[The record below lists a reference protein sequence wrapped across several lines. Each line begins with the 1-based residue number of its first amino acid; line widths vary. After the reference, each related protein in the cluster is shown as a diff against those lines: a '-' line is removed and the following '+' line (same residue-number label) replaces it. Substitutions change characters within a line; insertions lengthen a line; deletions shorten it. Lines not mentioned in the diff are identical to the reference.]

1 MKRFFLF
8 DKTSKGEGYVPNNL
22 IFAYASG
29 IAGQNLAYFYITN
42 WLKYF
47 YINILHVD
55 PMKIS
60 AVFSAS
66 YVWDAVNDPIVG
78 AYIDKRKYKPYR
90 KLRPFL
96 LYTPPVIGL
105 LSTLMFANTGLP
117 QGGMIVYLIVIYF
130 LWDLFYSFQ
139 DVGLWGMIALSSPHS
154 EERARVSQW
163 VSIGAG
169 AGAAVVGLF
178 QQVRSMLLGAGMSE
192 MQIFFLCA
200 LVFGLGG
207 ELLSLNAARIPEQVT
222 ADESKSENII
232 QSITVLRHN
241 PKLLLISLAR
251 FSLGLSPKVQNAY
264 FFENCTGY
272 TVGKTQITG
281 QTAEF
286 LFGLFGGIPG
296 TGATFFATKIAAK
309 IGGMKKIL
317 IVSQITAIAIRTVT
331 FFVGY
336 NTFAKFVIMTL
347 LISLVNLPGAMMDI
361 AYRSLTTDSIDET
374 EVKTGLRTEGISFSM
389 QNFTTKITNGA
400 TTLIEGFLLKKLG
413 YDSERKAAGLAQSET
428 FIKWQWPLF
437 CLGPIVGAVL
447 FLIIVSFIKDSDEL
461 RADTERRL
469 KELRAQRAAANTP
482 EKAESVGVK

>member
-1 MKRFFLF
+1 MKKLFLF

-29 IAGQNLAYFYITN
+29 LAGQNLTYSYIAN

-47 YINILHVD
+47 FINILHVD

-60 AVFSAS
+60 TVFSAS
-66 YVWDAVNDPIVG
+66 YIWDAINDPLVG
-78 AYIDKRKYKPYR
+78 AYIDKRKYKPYN

-96 LYTPPVIGL
+96 LYTPPIIGI
-105 LSTLMFANTGLP
+105 LSTMMFVDTGFK
-117 QGGMIVYLIVIYF
+117 QGGMIAYLVVIYF
-130 LWDLFYSFQ
+130 LWDLVYSFQ
-139 DVGLWGMIALSSPHS
+139 DVGLWGMIALASPHS
-154 EERARVSQW
+154 EERARISQW

-169 AGAAVVGLF
+169 AGGAVVGLF
-178 QQVRSMLLGAGMSE
+178 QQIRSMLLGAGMSE
-192 MQIFFLCA
+192 MQIFFGCA
-200 LVFGLGG
+200 VVFGLGG
-207 ELLSLNAARIPEQVT
+207 ELLSMNAARVHEQVT
-222 ADESKSENII
+222 ADDTKSESVL

-272 TVGKTQITG
+272 TVGKTQISG

-296 TGATFFATKIAAK
+296 AGATFFATKIAEK

-317 IVSQITAIAIRTVT
+317 IVSQFTAIAIRVVT

-347 LISLVNLPGAMMDI
+347 LISLVNLPGSMMDI

-389 QNFTTKITNGA
+389 QNFTTKLTNGA
-400 TTLIEGFLLKKLG
+400 TTLIEGVLLKSLG
-413 YDSERKAAGLAQSET
+413 YSSERKAAGLPQNET
-428 FIKWQWPLF
+428 FLKWQWPMF
-437 CLGPIVGAVL
+437 CLGPVVGAVI
-447 FLIIVSFIKDSDEL
+447 FLIIISFIKDSKEHREQIEEQLKAL
-461 RADTERRL
+461 RAER
-469 KELRAQRAAANTP
+469 KTAVAD
-482 EKAESVGVK
+482 

>member
-1 MKRFFLF
+1 MKKLFLF

-29 IAGQNLAYFYITN
+29 LTGQNLGYFYITN

-60 AVFSAS
+60 TVFSIS
-66 YVWDAVNDPIVG
+66 YIWDAVNDPLVG
-78 AYIDKRKYKPYR
+78 AFIDKRKYKPYR

-105 LSTLMFANTGLP
+105 LSTLMFVNTGFP
-117 QGGMIVYLIVIYF
+117 QGGMIAYLVVLYF

-139 DVGLWGMIALSSPHS
+139 DVGLWGMIALASPHS
-154 EERARVSQW
+154 EERARISQW

-169 AGAAVVGLF
+169 AGAAIAGLF
-178 QQVRSMLLGAGMSE
+178 QQVRSMLLGAGFSE
-192 MQIFFLCA
+192 GQVFFACA
-200 LVFGLGG
+200 VVFCLGG

-222 ADESKSENII
+222 ADETKSESVL

-272 TVGKTQITG
+272 TVGKINITG

-296 TGATFFATKIAAK
+296 TAATFFATKIADK

-317 IVSQITAIAIRTVT
+317 YISQFTAIGIRVIT

-336 NTFAKFVIMTL
+336 NTFAKFIIMTL
-347 LISLVNLPGAMMDI
+347 LISLVNLPGSLMDI

-374 EVKTGLRTEGISFSM
+374 ELKTGLRTEGISFSM
-389 QNFTTKITNGA
+389 QNFTSKLTNGA
-400 TTLIEGFLLKKLG
+400 TTLIEGVLLKTLG
-413 YDSERKAAGLAQSET
+413 YDSGRKTAGLAQSEK

-437 CLGPIVGAVL
+437 CLGPVVGAVL
-447 FLIIVSFIKDSDEL
+447 FLIVISFIKDGKEY
-461 RADTERRL
+461 RADIERRL
-469 KELRAQRAAANTP
+469 REMRESRNSAQSA
-482 EKAESVGVK
+482 V

>member
-1 MKRFFLF
+1 MKKLFLF
-8 DKTSKGEGYVPNNL
+8 DKSSKGEGYVPNNL

-29 IAGQNLAYFYITN
+29 LAGQNLTYFYITN

-60 AVFSAS
+60 TVFSAS
-66 YVWDAVNDPIVG
+66 YIWDAVNDPLVG

-96 LYTPPVIGL
+96 LYTPPIIGL
-105 LSTLMFANTGLP
+105 LSTMMFVNTGFKE
-117 QGGMIVYLIVIYF
+117 GGMIVYLVFIYF
-130 LWDLFYSFQ
+130 LWDLVYSFQ
-139 DVGLWGMIALSSPHS
+139 DVGLWGMIALASPHS
-154 EERARVSQW
+154 EERARISQW

-169 AGAAVVGLF
+169 AGSAVVGLF
-178 QQVRSMLLGAGMSE
+178 QQIRSMLLGAGFSE
-192 MQIFFLCA
+192 MQIFFGCA

-207 ELLSLNAARIPEQVT
+207 ELISLNAARVHEQV
-222 ADESKSENII
+222 AASEEKHEGFL
-232 QSITVLRHN
+232 QSIAVLRHN

-251 FSLGLSPKVQNAY
+251 FSLDLSPKVQNAY

-272 TVGKTQITG
+272 TVGKMNISG

-296 TGATFFATKIAAK
+296 SCASFFATKISK
-309 IGGMKKIL
+309 RIGGMKKL
-317 IVSQITAIAIRTVT
+317 LLLSQFTAITIRIIT

-336 NTFAKFVIMTL
+336 NTFAKFIVMTL

-374 EVKTGLRTEGISFSM
+374 EIKTGLRTEGISFSM
-389 QNFTTKITNGA
+389 QNFTSKMKNGA
-400 TTLIEGFLLKKLG
+400 VTLIEGFFLNALG
-413 YDSERKAAGLAQSET
+413 YDSKRKEAGLPQNDKFLKAM
-428 FIKWQWPLF
+428 WPMF
-437 CLGPIVGAVL
+437 SLGPIVGAVL
-447 FLIIVSFIKDSDEL
+447 FLIVISFIKDSDEL
-461 RADTERRL
+461 RAETERKL
-469 KELRAQRAAANTP
+469 KEMRALRSSTTSSQAL
-482 EKAESVGVK
+482 

>member
-1 MKRFFLF
+1 MKRLFLF

-29 IAGQNLAYFYITN
+29 LTGQNLTYSYITG

-60 AVFSAS
+60 TVFSAS
-66 YVWDAVNDPIVG
+66 YIWDAINDPLVG
-78 AYIDKRKYKPYR
+78 AYIDKRNYKPYR

-96 LYTPPVIGL
+96 MYTPPVIGL
-105 LSTLMFANTGLP
+105 LSAMMFANTGFSE
-117 QGGMIVYLIVIYF
+117 GGMIVYLLVIYF

-139 DVGLWGMIALSSPHS
+139 DVGLWGMIALASPHS
-154 EERARVSQW
+154 EERARISQW

-169 AGAAVVGLF
+169 AGGAVVGLF
-178 QQVRSMLLGAGMSE
+178 QQLRSMLLGKGMTD
-192 MQIFFLCA
+192 MQIFFIFA

-207 ELLSLNAARIPEQVT
+207 ELLSMNAARVHEQVV
-222 ADESKSENII
+222 ANEEKHESFL

-251 FSLGLSPKVQNAY
+251 FSLDLSPKVQNAY

-272 TVGKTQITG
+272 TVGKTKITG

-296 TGATFFATKIAAK
+296 TCATFFATKIADR

-317 IVSQITAIAIRTVT
+317 ILSQLASVTIRVVT

-336 NTFAKFVIMTL
+336 NTFAKFVVMTL
-347 LISLVNLPGAMMDI
+347 LISLVNLPGSLMDI
-361 AYRSLTTDSIDET
+361 AFRSLTTDSIDET
-374 EVKTGLRTEGISFSM
+374 EIKTGLRTEGISFSM
-389 QNFTTKITNGA
+389 QNFTSKMKNGA
-400 TTLIEGFLLKKLG
+400 ATLIEGFLLKKLG
-413 YDSERKAAGLAQSET
+413 YDSFRKEAKLPQSEK
-428 FIKWQWPLF
+428 FLKWQWPLF
-437 CLGPIVGAVL
+437 CLGPIVGAIL
-447 FLIIVSFIKDSDEL
+447 FLITIMFIKDGKEYRAGIEAQLKALRDERKKTASAAL
-461 RADTERRL
+461 PDSESTE
-469 KELRAQRAAANTP
+469 
-482 EKAESVGVK
+482 